1 VSVEMPSSESDSST
15 ITLRGPP
22 EKLGLALTQVYEK
35 VSIQHSNK
43 FIFNTHHLQAN
54 SVVFEKVD
62 APRWLHRFII
72 GRKGQNVRKIT
83 QDLPKVH
90 VEFNDEEEVVSLE
103 GPPAEVTQAKEA
115 FEMFTRDL
123 VSCDR

>member
-1 VSVEMPSSESDSST
+1 M
-15 ITLRGPP
+15 
-22 EKLGLALTQVYEK
+22 
-35 VSIQHSNK
+35 
-43 FIFNTHHLQAN
+43 
-54 SVVFEKVD
+54 FEKVD

-103 GPPAEVTQAKEA
+103 GPPAEVAQAKEA
-115 FEMFTRDL
+115 FETFTRDL
-123 VSCDR
+123 VSFQKRTIRVRMYLYHLCNRWLQWTLLRCILTLAITVTSLAKMELMVSAC

>member
-1 VSVEMPSSESDSST
+1 M
-15 ITLRGPP
+15 L
-22 EKLGLALTQVYEK
+22 
-35 VSIQHSNK
+35 N
-43 FIFNTHHLQAN
+43 FIFNAHYLQAN
-54 SVVFEKVD
+54 SVVFEKVE

-90 VEFNDEEEVVSLE
+90 VEFSDEEEVVSLE
-103 GPPAEVTQAKEA
+103 GPPAEVAQAKEA

-123 VSCDR
+123 VSVQEGLKCGLEKVCPLFKCLHN

>member
-1 VSVEMPSSESDSST
+1 M
-15 ITLRGPP
+15 
-22 EKLGLALTQVYEK
+22 
-35 VSIQHSNK
+35 
-43 FIFNTHHLQAN
+43 
-54 SVVFEKVD
+54 VFEKVE

-90 VEFNDEEEVVSLE
+90 VEFSDEEEVVSLE
-103 GPPAEVTQAKEA
+103 GPPAEVAQAKEA

-123 VSCDR
+123 VSS

>member
-1 VSVEMPSSESDSST
+1 MFLQWSPFC
-15 ITLRGPP
+15 
-22 EKLGLALTQVYEK
+22 
-35 VSIQHSNK
+35 
-43 FIFNTHHLQAN
+43 FIFYAHHLQAN
-54 SVVFEKVD
+54 SVVFEKVE

-90 VEFNDEEEVVSLE
+90 VEFSDEEEVVSLE
-103 GPPAEVTQAKEA
+103 GPPAEVAQAKEA

-123 VSCDR
+123 VSC

>member
-1 VSVEMPSSESDSST
+1 
-15 ITLRGPP
+15 
-22 EKLGLALTQVYEK
+22 
-35 VSIQHSNK
+35 
-43 FIFNTHHLQAN
+43 
-54 SVVFEKVD
+54 VFEKVD

-103 GPPAEVTQAKEA
+103 GPPAEVAQAKEA
-115 FEMFTRDL
+115 FETFTRDL
-123 VSCDR
+123 VSSKVEL

>member
-1 VSVEMPSSESDSST
+1 M
-15 ITLRGPP
+15 
-22 EKLGLALTQVYEK
+22 
-35 VSIQHSNK
+35 
-43 FIFNTHHLQAN
+43 
-54 SVVFEKVD
+54 FEKVE

-90 VEFNDEEEVVSLE
+90 VEFSDEEEVVSLE
-103 GPPAEVTQAKEA
+103 GPPAEVAQAKEA

-123 VSCDR
+123 VSCEPCYNKLWFQKVASVFLRCDFCVVSI

>member
-1 VSVEMPSSESDSST
+1 M
-15 ITLRGPP
+15 
-22 EKLGLALTQVYEK
+22 
-35 VSIQHSNK
+35 
-43 FIFNTHHLQAN
+43 FNAHHLQAN
-54 SVVFEKVD
+54 SVVFEKVE

-90 VEFNDEEEVVSLE
+90 VEFSDEEEVVSLE
-103 GPPAEVTQAKEA
+103 GPPAEVAQAKEA

-123 VSCDR
+123 VSCEPCYNKMWFQKVTSVLRCDFCVVSNIDGYHGLC